1 MGELETGGDV
11 VAGGLFARAIEP
23 SAGEGRGHRSAHVG
37 SHAHGLCLNC
47 GTALIGAHCHRC
59 GQAGHIHRTLHSVG
73 HDLLHGVFHFEGKIW
88 DTLPMLALRPGAL
101 TRRYVEG
108 ERARF
113 VSPLA
118 LFLFTMFL
126 MFAVFG
132 WAGLDSWMHDPDEA
146 ARPAVTAG
154 TARARAEMNRQL
166 AELDRDRARAVAA
179 GQSTREVDFA
189 RAALTS
195 GDAIRTGGG
204 VPGVLRAIGGKLE
217 ENGYKKLGHKLQN
230 PELLLYKVKS
240 SSYKY
245 SWALIP
251 LSLPFMWLLFA
262 WRRGVRVYDHAIF
275 VIYSISFMNLL
286 FVAMTL
292 FSLSPMLA
300 WLDGWLLLVPP
311 IHMFAQLKG
320 AYRLRTFS
328 AAWRTVA
335 LLFVTALV
343 LSIFV
348 ALLLTLGLMG

>member
-1 MGELETGGDV
+1 MGEVETGGDI
-11 VAGGLFARAIEP
+11 VAGGLMARAIEP
-23 SAGEGRGHRSAHVG
+23 GAGEGRGHRSGHGAG
-37 SHAHGLCLNC
+37 HAHGLCLNC

-88 DTLPMLALRPGAL
+88 DTLPMLVARPGEL

-132 WAGLDSWMHDPDEA
+132 WAGVGSWMQEETFPEHIVKVDAGDAERLQ
-146 ARPAVTAG
+146 ARI
-154 TARARAEMNRQL
+154 
-166 AELDRDRARAVAA
+166 AELDREIAR
-179 GQSTREVDFA
+179 
-189 RAALTS
+189 
-195 GDAIRTGGG
+195 GDAKGQAARGLQIERYAVEQELAVVQGHSGIPAMLRRLG
-204 VPGVLRAIGGKLE
+204 VQLE
-217 ENGYKKLGHKLQN
+217 GNGYKKLGHKLQN
-230 PELLLYKVKS
+230 PELLLYKIKS

-251 LSLPFMWLLFA
+251 LSLPFMWMLFA
-262 WRRGVRVYDHAIF
+262 WRRQYRMYDHAIF

-286 FVAMTL
+286 FVVMAL
-292 FSLSPMLA
+292 FSLSPLLS
-300 WLDGWLLLVPP
+300 WLDAWLLLVPS

-335 LLFVTALV
+335 LLFVTAVV

-348 ALLLTLGLMG
+348 SLLVVLGVMG

>member
-1 MGELETGGDV
+1 MGEVETGGDV
-11 VAGGLFARAIEP
+11 VAGGLVARAIEP
-23 SAGEGRGHRSAHVG
+23 SAGEGRAHPPAHLG
-37 SHAHGLCLNC
+37 GHAHGLCLNC

-88 DTLPMLALRPGAL
+88 DTLPMLVTRPGAL

-132 WAGLDSWMHDPDEA
+132 WAGVGSWMQNETFPAHIVKVDAGDAERLQ
-146 ARPAVTAG
+146 ARI
-154 TARARAEMNRQL
+154 
-166 AELDRDRARAVAA
+166 AELDRAIARGDARGEAARTLQIERYATEQELAVAQ
-179 GQSTREVDFA
+179 GH
-189 RAALTS
+189 S
-195 GDAIRTGGG
+195 GIPAMLRRLG
-204 VPGVLRAIGGKLE
+204 VQLE
-217 ENGYKKLGHKLQN
+217 GNGYKKLGHKLQN
-230 PELLLYKVKS
+230 PELLLYKIKS

-251 LSLPFMWLLFA
+251 LSLPFMWMLFA
-262 WRRGVRVYDHAIF
+262 WRRQYRMYDHAIF

-286 FVAMTL
+286 FVVMAL
-292 FSLSPMLA
+292 CSLSPLLS
-300 WLDGWLLLVPP
+300 WLDAWLLLVPP

-335 LLFVTALV
+335 LLFVTTLV

-348 ALLLTLGLMG
+348 SLLVVLGVMG

>member
-1 MGELETGGDV
+1 MGELETGGDI
-11 VAGGLFARAIEP
+11 VAGGLLARAIEP
-23 SAGEGRGHRSAHVG
+23 SAGEGRGHRSWQVDH
-37 SHAHGLCLNC
+37 HAHGLCLNC

-88 DTLPMLALRPGAL
+88 DTLPMLVMRPGAL

-126 MFAVFG
+126 MFAVFS
-132 WAGLDSWMHDPDEA
+132 WAGVGSWMQDETIPDRIVKVDLGDA
-146 ARPAVTAG
+146 DRLRT
-154 TARARAEMNRQL
+154 RI
-166 AELDRDRARAVAA
+166 AELDRAIADRGRAE
-179 GQSTREVDFA
+179 QSTR
-189 RAALTS
+189 ALQIERYAVEQELAVAHGQS
-195 GDAIRTGGG
+195 G
-204 VPGVLRAIGGKLE
+204 VPAMLRRLGVQLE
-217 ENGYKKLGHKLQN
+217 GNGYKKLGHKLQN
-230 PELLLYKVKS
+230 PELLLYKIRS

-251 LSLPFMWLLFA
+251 LSLPFMWMLFA
-262 WRRGVRVYDHAIF
+262 WRRQYRMYDHAIF

-286 FVAMTL
+286 FVAMAL
-292 FSLSPMLA
+292 FSMTRLLS
-300 WLDGWLLLVPP
+300 WLDGWLVLAPAV
-311 IHMFAQLKG
+311 HMFVQLKG

-335 LLFVTALV
+335 LLFFAAVVLTIFLSLLV
-343 LSIFV
+343 
-348 ALLLTLGLMG
+348 TLGLMG

>member
-1 MGELETGGDV
+1 MGELETGGDI

-23 SAGEGRGHRSAHVG
+23 SAGEGRGHRPGHAAG
-37 SHAHGLCLNC
+37 QAHGLCLNC

-88 DTLPMLALRPGAL
+88 DTLPMLVTRPGAL

-132 WAGLDSWMHDPDEA
+132 WAGLDSWMHDPAEDGPKVA
-146 ARPAVTAG
+146 AGAAPQESQVGAG
-154 TARARAEMNRQL
+154 LAEIDRERARAAAAGETTR
-166 AELDRDRARAVAA
+166 ELDAVRATLA
-179 GQSTREVDFA
+179 GHETSTGNVGA
-189 RAALTS
+189 
-195 GDAIRTGGG
+195 
-204 VPGVLRAIGGKLE
+204 PGLLRALGVRLE
-217 ENGYKKLGHKLQN
+217 EKGYAKVGRKLQN
-230 PELLLYKVKS
+230 PELLLYKIKS

-251 LSLPFMWLLFA
+251 LSLPFMWMLFA
-262 WRRGVRVYDHAIF
+262 WRRQYRMYDHAIF

-286 FVAMTL
+286 FVVMAL
-292 FSLSPMLA
+292 CSLSPLLS

-348 ALLLTLGLMG
+348 SLLVVLGLMG

>member
-1 MGELETGGDV
+1 MHVD
-11 VAGGLFARAIEP
+11 AARVDA
-23 SAGEGRGHRSAHVG
+23 
-37 SHAHGLCLNC
+37 HAHGPCLNC
-47 GTALIGAHCHRC
+47 GTALIGPHCYRC

-73 HDLLHGVFHFEGKIW
+73 HDLLHGVFHLEGKIW
-88 DTLPMLALRPGAL
+88 DTLPMLVMRPGAL

-132 WAGLDSWMHDPDEA
+132 WAGVGSWMQDETMPDRIVKVDPHDME
-146 ARPAVTAG
+146 RL
-154 TARARAEMNRQL
+154 RARIAEIDRTIARGDATGEAGRTLQIERFAVEQQL
-166 AELDRDRARAVAA
+166 AVGQ
-179 GQSTREVDFA
+179 GQSGIP
-189 RAALTS
+189 ALL
-195 GDAIRTGGG
+195 RRLG
-204 VPGVLRAIGGKLE
+204 VQLEGK
-217 ENGYKKLGHKLQN
+217 GYKKLGHKLQN
-230 PELLLYKVKS
+230 PELLLYKIKS
-240 SSYKY
+240 SGYKY

-251 LSLPFMWLLFA
+251 LSLPFMWMLFA

-286 FVAMTL
+286 FVTMTL

-300 WLDGWLLLVPP
+300 WLDPWLLLVPP
-311 IHMFAQLKG
+311 VHMFAQLKG

-328 AAWRTVA
+328 AAWRTVV

-348 ALLLTLGLMG
+348 ALLVTLGLMG